1 MKGLIKEHT
10 IKLSEFCFYLFF
22 VSLLFAKGIG
32 LYDGQTGFKI
42 FLIVALIGW
51 AGKMLL
57 TSYCAGEMLFYA
69 ALIVLG
75 GAIYLTAREK
85 GALLVILLLCGLKN
99 MDLKKVFQVGL
110 VTWIVSFGTLFILT
124 SFHLIDSAFKV
135 HDRLGMGR
143 IIRWSLGYAHPN
155 VLHIS
160 YLVLVSF
167 LIYLLKE
174 RIRFFHL
181 LILELGNL
189 YVFMY
194 SLSTTGFLVTTI
206 CLLLVCY
213 WKIRKRFCKVE
224 QVLLQF
230 CLPVCLF
237 LSFGAP
243 ILLKGRAF
251 DIVNKLLN
259 TRLSLS
265 KWFLENQPV
274 KLLGVNTTSIVT
286 AVRTMDNSYVFA
298 LITYGIIFFLWIIC
312 VYFRGIYRKTKEQ
325 DGIALCVILSCL
337 IAGLTEP
344 FLFNTSF
351 KNLSLLL
358 VGAELFPAKQIGD
371 QQICLLKF
379 DRSINIPLPDISQV
393 CNRKKVNAGGWRTG
407 VVVISVAG
415 ALIAGAIAFYCTTI
429 PERYLLPRKNFE
441 YTDDLPESYYLTSP
455 TDVLQEGDKILG
467 YESEQTEMV
476 IFSGNIAQV
485 ERFRNTVAAGVTF
498 GLLIYGAGSI
508 ALLRKK
514 GYQGRTGKDGE

>member
-1 MKGLIKEHT
+1 MEHLIKKHT
-10 IKLSEFCFYLFF
+10 LKLSELCFYLFF

-42 FLIVALIGW
+42 FLIIALFGW

-57 TSYCAGEMLFYA
+57 TRYYIWEIPLYA

-75 GAIYLTAREK
+75 GAVYLTAREK
-85 GALLVILLLCGLKN
+85 GALIVILLFCGLKN
-99 MDLKKVFQVGL
+99 MELKKVFQVGL
-110 VTWIVSFGTLFILT
+110 ATWVLSFGILFLLT
-124 SFHLIDSAFKV
+124 SLHIVDSAFKV

-160 YLVLVSF
+160 YLVLVCF
-167 LIYLLKE
+167 LVYVLKE
-174 RIRFFHL
+174 RIRFSHL
-181 LILELGNL
+181 LLLELGNL

-206 CLLLVCY
+206 CLVLVCY
-213 WKIRKRFCKVE
+213 WKIRKRFCRVE
-224 QVLLQF
+224 QVLIQL

-243 ILLKGRAF
+243 LLLKGRAF

-265 KWFLENQPV
+265 KWFLQNQSV
-274 KLLGVNTTSIVT
+274 KLFGVDTASIVT

-298 LITYGIIFFLWIIC
+298 LITYGAVFFLFVIC
-312 VYFRGIYRKTKEQ
+312 VYFRGIYLRTKEQ

-358 VGAELFPAKQIGD
+358 VSSELFHMEKAAGRQIT
-371 QQICLLKF
+371 LLNM
-379 DRSINIPLPDISQV
+379 DRNIEIPLPDIS
-393 CNRKKVNAGGWRTG
+393 CICSG
-407 VVVISVAG
+407 VRLNPGRYRMGIAAVAAVG
-415 ALIAGAIAFYCTTI
+415 ALIAGTVVFQNAAL
-429 PERYLLPRKNFE
+429 PERYFLPRKAFE
-441 YTDDLPESYYLTSP
+441 YTDDLVESYYFTSS
-455 TDVLQEGDKILG
+455 DDIQGEGDRILG

-476 IFSGNIAQV
+476 AFSGNIARV
-485 ERFRNTVAAGVTF
+485 ERFRNTVAAGAVS
-498 GLLIYGAGSI
+498 GLLILGVGNLAVSLKRRNTERI
-508 ALLRKK
+508 QKNE
-514 GYQGRTGKDGE
+514 Q

>member
-1 MKGLIKEHT
+1 MEGLIKRHT
-10 IKLSEFCFYLFF
+10 VRLSEICFYVFF

-32 LYDGQTGFKI
+32 LYDGQTGFKVFFI
-42 FLIVALIGW
+42 IALIGW

-57 TSYCAGEMLFYA
+57 TRYYLWEMLLYA
-69 ALIVLG
+69 VLVVLG

-85 GALLVILLLCGLKN
+85 GAFIVILLLCGLKN
-99 MDLKKVFQVGL
+99 MDLKKIFQVGL
-110 VTWIVSFGTLFILT
+110 AAWVLSFGILFLLT
-124 SFHLIDSAFKV
+124 SLHIIDSAFKV

-160 YLVLVSF
+160 YLVLVCF
-167 LIYLLKE
+167 LVYILKE
-174 RIRFFHL
+174 RIRFGHL
-181 LILELGNL
+181 LLLELGNL
-189 YVFMY
+189 YVFIY

-206 CLLLVCY
+206 CLILVCY
-213 WKIRKRFCKVE
+213 WKIRKCFCVVE
-224 QVLLQF
+224 QVLIQL

-243 ILLKGRAF
+243 LLLEGRAF

-265 KWFLENQPV
+265 KWFLQNQPV
-274 KLLGVNTTSIVT
+274 KLFGVDTTSIVT

-298 LITYGIIFFLWIIC
+298 LITYGGVFLLLIIC
-312 VYFRGIYRKTKEQ
+312 VYFRGIYRKAKEQ

-358 VGAELFPAKQIGD
+358 VGTELFHTKEGED
-371 QQICLLKF
+371 KQICLLHIDK
-379 DRSINIPLPDISQV
+379 DVNVPLLNMSHV
-393 CNRKKVNAGGWRTG
+393 CGCIKSNTAKQRIGLAA
-407 VVVISVAG
+407 ISVVG
-415 ALIAGAIAFYCTTI
+415 ALIAGTIAFHCTTI
-429 PERYLLPRKNFE
+429 PERYLLPRKAFE
-441 YTDDLPESYYLTSP
+441 YTDDLPDSYYLTSS
-455 TDVLQEGDKILG
+455 TDILQEGDKILG

-476 IFSGNIAQV
+476 AFSGNIAQV
-485 ERFRNTVAAGVTF
+485 ERFRNTITAGIIS
-498 GLLIYGAGSI
+498 GLIIYGSGSLI
-508 ALLRKK
+508 LQARERYK
-514 GYQGRTGKDGE
+514 GRIRRNGE